1 MFYLIYMKKALLIL
15 HQKRSKP
22 GDLGNKLIERG
33 YDLDIRKPCIGHKLP
48 KNLDDH
54 DLVVIFGGP
63 MSVNDQNNNFIKY
76 EMDWLRIVIK
86 SGKPFLG
93 ICLGAQMLAKH
104 LGGNVKKVD
113 CNSSEIGFYEI
124 LPSEKGVNIFDNQ
137 KFFFQW
143 HNEGFNLPKNSTLL
157 ASGKKFKVQAFQH
170 KNCYAIQFHPEV
182 NLKLHLTWLYYTFFS
197 NPKKLFVKGSQ
208 NILYQLYLR
217 IKYNS
222 KISKW
227 LDTFL
232 DQYFLKSQ

>member
-1 MFYLIYMKKALLIL
+1 MKKALLVM
-15 HQKRSKP
+15 HQKRSHP
-22 GDLGNKLIERG
+22 GDIGQKLIDRG
-33 YDLDIRKPCIGHKLP
+33 YVLDIRKPCIGDTLP
-48 KNLDDH
+48 NNLDDH
-54 DLVVIFGGP
+54 SLVVIFGGP
-63 MSVNDQNNNFIKY
+63 MSVNDSNYDFLDY
-76 EMDWLRIVIK
+76 EINWLKVVIE

-104 LGGNVKKVD
+104 LGGSVKKID

-124 LPSEKGVNIFDNQ
+124 LPTNSGVNIFDDQ

-143 HNEGFNLPKNSTLL
+143 HSEGFNLPKNSTLL

-182 NLKLHLTWLYYTFFS
+182 NFKLHLRWLYFVIVS
-197 NPKKLFVKGSQ
+197 SPNRLFVKGSQ
-208 NILYQLYLR
+208 NLIYQMYLR

>member
-1 MFYLIYMKKALLIL
+1 MKKALLVM
-15 HQKRSKP
+15 HQNRSQP
-22 GDLGNKLIERG
+22 GDIGKKLIERG
-33 YDLDIRKPCIGHKLP
+33 YVLDIRKPCVGDNLP
-48 KNLDDH
+48 NNLDDH
-54 DLVVIFGGP
+54 SLVVIFGGP
-63 MSVNDQNNNFIKY
+63 MSVNDSNYEFLDY
-76 EMDWLRIVIK
+76 EMDWLKVVIE

-104 LGGNVKKVD
+104 LGGSVKKID

-124 LPSEKGVNIFDNQ
+124 LPTNSGVDIFDDQ

-143 HNEGFNLPKNSTLL
+143 HSEGFNLPQNSTLL

-182 NLKLHLTWLYYTFFS
+182 NFKLHLRWLYIVIFS
-197 NPKKLFVKGSQ
+197 SPNRLFVKGSQ
-208 NILYQLYLR
+208 NLIYQIYLR
-217 IKYNS
+217 IKYNN